1 MHADWSSPLCIF
13 SFLSFHVRHAAAS
26 PQDALVLLENIF
38 ASQCPAKSHF
48 STEPFP
54 FCWEHLC
61 FPWVFLLQV
70 RAVCGGS
77 YVLLVVKPACQCR
90 RSKRHGSS
98 PWVRMISW
106 RKAWKPTPVFLP
118 GESPWTEEHDGLRP
132 WGDKKSDMTERV
144 SRSTIKLHLVVTFPH
159 HSSS

>member
-118 GESPWTEEHDGLRP
+118 GESPWTEEPGNLY
-132 WGDKKSDMTERV
+132 
-144 SRSTIKLHLVVTFPH
+144 STFSLYEIAYSMYLMEVE
-159 HSSS
+159 

>member
-1 MHADWSSPLCIF
+1 MQFFCSRLGLDQRHMHADWSSPLCIF

-118 GESPWTEEHDGLRP
+118 GESQWTEELGGLQSM
-132 WGDKKSDMTERV
+132 GLQRV
-144 SRSTIKLHLVVTFPH
+144 RHN
-159 HSSS
+159 